1 MDCWERYVI
10 FFSFSFQYAI
20 YFFFLNSFHSPIT
33 PFLGFLL
40 YNKHNFLSTGMKI
53 RKIEEMLR
61 TKYFIKLHIELFW
74 KSLKYIII
82 RLNNTLQFIFSI

>member
-1 MDCWERYVI
+1 
-10 FFSFSFQYAI
+10 
-20 YFFFLNSFHSPIT
+20 
-33 PFLGFLL
+33 
-40 YNKHNFLSTGMKI
+40 MKI